1 MAQVAPLLSAHVPIN
16 VVYENIGSPQNFVR
30 FAHETRNP
38 CEDRD
43 SWKVKQIA
51 FNEFLRLKE

>member
-1 MAQVAPLLSAHVPIN
+1 MAQAAPLLSAHVPIN

-38 CEDRD
+38 Q
-43 SWKVKQIA
+43 VKTA
-51 FNEFLRLKE
+51 THEK